1 MESFSK
7 MDHQLVRAALRELS
21 NGHRRAVYL
30 RFWENQSIEDIAQ
43 TLGRSWNE
51 VDDLLEEAF
60 EKIRETCEEHQG
72 FSRSLKVLDP
82 HKDRKTG

>member
-1 MESFSK
+1 MEPFSK

-21 NGHRRAVYL
+21 NDHRRAVYL
-30 RFWENQSIEDIAQ
+30 RFWENRSIEEIAQ
-43 TLGRSWNE
+43 TLGQSWDE

-72 FSRSLKVLDP
+72 FSRSSKVLDP
-82 HKDRKTG
+82 YKQRRVG